1 VNRVLKPAVAAF
13 SAVAIAIATFATQG
27 LRAQNAAA
35 VSAPPPFQGNY
46 VFAGSA
52 QCLHSASAACRR
64 KPRGQSPSGLDD
76 FGNGAAPMPGAGAVR
91 VRGDAAAVRLDASHT
106 TIADVLSALNTSFD
120 MSYSSW
126 IVLDEEINGTYTGSL
141 RRVITRVLDGYNYVI
156 KQDNAKLDIVVLGK
170 RGERAVP
177 VAAPADPFHPLRERR
192 RPQLLGTD
200 RRHGA
205 MPRNSTVA

>member
-1 VNRVLKPAVAAF
+1 
-13 SAVAIAIATFATQG
+13 
-27 LRAQNAAA
+27 
-35 VSAPPPFQGNY
+35 
-46 VFAGSA
+46 
-52 QCLHSASAACRR
+52 
-64 KPRGQSPSGLDD
+64 
-76 FGNGAAPMPGAGAVR
+76 MPGAGAVR

-156 KQDNAKLDIVVLGK
+156 KQDNAKLDIIVLGK
-170 RGERAVP
+170 RGERAIS

-205 MPRNSTVA
+205 KSRNSTVA

>member
-1 VNRVLKPAVAAF
+1 VF
-13 SAVAIAIATFATQG
+13 SAVAIATFATQG

-46 VFAGSA
+46 IFAGSA
-52 QCLHSASAACRR
+52 QCLDSASASCRR
-64 KPRGQSPSGLDD
+64 KPRSPSQLNAGL
-76 FGNGAAPMPGAGAVR
+76 GNGAASMPNVSGASVR
-91 VRGDAAAVRLDASHT
+91 VRGDAAEVRLDIRDT

-156 KQDNAKLDIVVLGK
+156 KQDNAKLDIIVLGK
-170 RGERAVP
+170 RGERAIS

-205 MPRNSTVA
+205 KSRNSTVA

>member
-13 SAVAIAIATFATQG
+13 SAVAVSAFAIVE
-27 LRAQNAAA
+27 LRAQDGPAVSTSPQFQNDHAFFGAAA
-35 VSAPPPFQGNY
+35 
-46 VFAGSA
+46 
-52 QCLHSASAACRR
+52 CLHSASAACRR
-64 KPRGQSPSGLDD
+64 KPRGQPPSGLDD

-106 TIADVLSALNTSFD
+106 TIANVLSALNTSFD

-126 IVLDEEINGTYTGSL
+126 IVLDEEINGTYTGTL
-141 RRVITRVLDGYNYVI
+141 RRVIARVLDGYNYVI
-156 KQDNAKLDIVVLGK
+156 KQDNAKLDIIVLGK

-177 VAAPADPFHPLRERR
+177 VAAPADPFHPLRERH

>member
-1 VNRVLKPAVAAF
+1 VRRILAKPKSCAKASSSDCSRTGLVN
-13 SAVAIAIATFATQG
+13 T
-27 LRAQNAAA
+27 
-35 VSAPPPFQGNY
+35 
-46 VFAGSA
+46 
-52 QCLHSASAACRR
+52 AS
-64 KPRGQSPSGLDD
+64 
-76 FGNGAAPMPGAGAVR
+76 M
-91 VRGDAAAVRLDASHT
+91 
-106 TIADVLSALNTSFD
+106 IADVLSALNTSFD

-192 RPQLLGTD
+192 RPQLLGTE

-205 MPRNSTVA
+205 KSHNASVA

>member
-1 VNRVLKPAVAAF
+1 MPN
-13 SAVAIAIATFATQG
+13 
-27 LRAQNAAA
+27 
-35 VSAPPPFQGNY
+35 VSG
-46 VFAGSA
+46 
-52 QCLHSASAACRR
+52 AS
-64 KPRGQSPSGLDD
+64 
-76 FGNGAAPMPGAGAVR
+76 VR
-91 VRGDAAAVRLDASHT
+91 VRGDAAEVRLDIRDT

-156 KQDNAKLDIVVLGK
+156 KQNNAKLDIIVLGK

-205 MPRNSTVA
+205 KSRNSTVA

>member
-13 SAVAIAIATFATQG
+13 STVAVSVFAIAE
-27 LRAQNAAA
+27 LHAQDGPA
-35 VSAPPPFQGNY
+35 VSASPQFQNDYAFVG
-46 VFAGSA
+46 AA
-52 QCLHSASAACRR
+52 ACLHSASAACRR
-64 KPRGQSPSGLDD
+64 KPRGQPPSGLDD
-76 FGNGAAPMPGAGAVR
+76 FGNGATPMAASVR
-91 VRGDAAAVRLDASHT
+91 ISGDAAEVRLDIRHT
-106 TIADVLSALNTSFD
+106 MIADVLSALNTSFD

-170 RGERAVP
+170 RGEQAVP

>member
-1 VNRVLKPAVAAF
+1 
-13 SAVAIAIATFATQG
+13 
-27 LRAQNAAA
+27 
-35 VSAPPPFQGNY
+35 
-46 VFAGSA
+46 
-52 QCLHSASAACRR
+52 
-64 KPRGQSPSGLDD
+64 
-76 FGNGAAPMPGAGAVR
+76 MPGAGAVR
-91 VRGDAAAVRLDASHT
+91 VRGDAAAVHLDASHT
-106 TIADVLSALNTSFD
+106 TIADALSALNTSFD

-156 KQDNAKLDIVVLGK
+156 KQDNAKLDIIVLGK
-170 RGERAVP
+170 RGERAIS

-205 MPRNSTVA
+205 KSCNTSVA